1 MADPHTETD
10 KAEAQAWRNLADA
23 CLEGDVKRE
32 AHALA
37 DLRRL
42 LPEQRKP

>member
-1 MADPHTETD
+1 MTDTEA
-10 KAEAQAWRNLADA
+10 AEQAAWDELANA

>member
-1 MADPHTETD
+1 MTDTEA
-10 KAEAQAWRNLADA
+10 AERAAWQELASA
-23 CLEGDVKRE
+23 CIEGDVIRE

-42 LPEQRKP
+42 LPEQRTP